1 MDEAYNFIIKDSS
14 NLIECSTDKILF
26 KDKDYKIVKTFDV
39 TMNVANKI
47 DGLIINDQ
55 NIEII
60 THYIPSSGR
69 GGYSGSGYSGSS
81 SNNNNNNN

>member
-55 NIEII
+55 IEII